1 MKNIVW
7 FSEGTKDQKELL
19 GGKGANLAEMTSI
32 GLPVPAG
39 FIVTTDVCRQFL
51 ENQQLT
57 QPLVEEIIRAVAT
70 LEERTHKSF
79 GGNQQPLLVSVRSG
93 AKYSMPGMMDTILNL
108 GLTDQ
113 TVQTLAANTK
123 NPTFAYDCYRRL
135 IQMYG
140 DVVKGIDKSHFES
153 YLTTYKHKKGY
164 PSDQSMVAPDWQ
176 EICEVFKSIYMEH
189 TQERFPQDPLD
200 QLLSAV
206 QAVFRSWNNPRAITY
221 RKIHK
226 IAHDLGTAVTV
237 QEMVFG
243 NSGAASGTGVAFTR
257 DPTTGHRGL
266 FGEFLACAQGE
277 DVVAGVR
284 TPRPISDL
292 AKTQPEIHAQ
302 FSAIA
307 ELLENHY
314 KDMQDIEF
322 TIEEGR
328 LFVLQTRNG
337 KRTAKAAV
345 QIAIDLVSEGKI
357 TKKAALHRLTPDM
370 LDQLL
375 HPIFS
380 PESLAKAS
388 PLSQGLPASPGA
400 AVGRVYFS
408 AEAAVNAHQAGEKVI
423 LLRQETS
430 PEDIDGMVVSE
441 AIVTSRGGMTSHAA
455 VVARGLGVCCVAG
468 CDQLAV
474 DSFLKQ
480 ARCGEAIIQE
490 GDYLSVDGTTG
501 NLYQGALSLVASQD
515 FGLLQTILDW
525 SKERADLVVRANA
538 ETIEEIK
545 TAASFGAAGIGLART
560 EHMFFG
566 ESRIWPMRQ
575 VILAETTEERQVA
588 LSQLKTFQLNDFKEL
603 LLQTKEQKCV
613 IRLLDPPLH
622 EFLPRPQEYEEMAER
637 SGYSLEKI
645 KQRVHDLQEVNPMMG
660 HRGSRLG
667 ITYPEI
673 YEMQTAA
680 IIEAALQVSDT
691 GSVVY
696 PEIMLPLI
704 SMPEEMRVLKERLEM
719 YIRQI
724 FAHYQKEVPFK
735 IGMMLETPR
744 ACLLTKELAPLADFF
759 SFGTNDLTQMTFGF
773 SRDDAAGFIQR
784 YLDQGILSEDPYQHL
799 DKAGVGQLMEQAVT
813 SIRQLTKEKAIG
825 VCGEVGGDPQ
835 SIAFLREIGID
846 YVSCSPYRIP
856 AAWLAIAQSAPDTLS

>member
-32 GLPVPAG
+32 GLPVPKG

-51 ENQQLT
+51 EKQQLA
-57 QPLVEEIIRAVAT
+57 QPLVEEIIRAVT
-70 LEERTHKSF
+70 LLEERTQKSF
-79 GGNQQPLLVSVRSG
+79 GGKEQPLLVSVRSG

-153 YLTTYKHKKGY
+153 YLTTYKQEKGY
-164 PSDQSMVAPDWQ
+164 SSDQSMTAEDWQ
-176 EICEVFKSIYMEH
+176 KICQVFQSIYMEH
-189 TQERFPQDPLD
+189 TQERFPQDPLE

-221 RKIHK
+221 RNIHA

-257 DPTTGHRGL
+257 DPTTGHKGL

-292 AKTQPEIHAQ
+292 AKTQPEIHTQ
-302 FSAIA
+302 FSTIA

-322 TIEEGR
+322 TIEEGQ
-328 LFVLQTRNG
+328 LYILQTRNG

-357 TKKAALHRLTPDM
+357 TKKTALQRLTPAM

-380 PESLAKAS
+380 PAALSEST
-388 PLSQGLPASPGA
+388 PFGQGLPASPGA

-408 AEAAVNAHQAGEKVI
+408 AAAAVSAHQAGEKVI

-468 CDQLAV
+468 CEQLAV

-480 ARCGEAIIQE
+480 ARCGEAVIQE

-501 NLYQGALSLVASQD
+501 NLYQGALPLAASQD
-515 FGLLQTILDW
+515 FTLLQTILDW
-525 SKERADLVVRANA
+525 SKESADLLVRANA
-538 ETIEEIK
+538 ETVEEIK
-545 TAASFGAAGIGLART
+545 TALSFGAAGIGLART

-575 VILAETTEERQVA
+575 VILAETTEERKAA
-588 LSQLKTFQLNDFKEL
+588 LAQLKAFQLNDFKEL

-622 EFLPRPQEYEEMAER
+622 EFLPRPQEYEEMAKR

-645 KQRVHDLQEVNPMMG
+645 KQRIRDLQEVNPMMG

-691 GSVVY
+691 GNVVY

-704 SMPEEMRVLKERLEM
+704 SIPAEMIVLRERLEA
-719 YIRQI
+719 YIQQI
-724 FAHYQKEVPFK
+724 FAHYQQEVPFK

-744 ACLLTKELAPLADFF
+744 ACLLASELAPLADFF

-773 SRDDAAGFIQR
+773 SRDDAGGFIQR
-784 YLDQGILSEDPYQHL
+784 YLDQDILREDPYQHL
-799 DKAGVGQLMEQAVT
+799 DKAGVGELMKQAVAA
-813 SIRQLTKEKAIG
+813 IRRQTKEKVIG

-835 SIAFLREIGID
+835 SIAFFREIGVD
-846 YVSCSPYRIP
+846 YVSCSPYRVP
-856 AAWLAIAQSAPDTLS
+856 AAWLAIAQSAPESLS